1 MLDQNINN
9 DNNTLISVDKVYANY
24 KGKNVLKDISLNIN
38 KGDYVG
44 IIGPN
49 GGGKTTLLKLLINL
63 LKPSSGSITKAENL
77 IIGYL
82 PQQSN
87 IDFMFPINIEDVVYS
102 GLLNLQKKNNTISFN
117 KLKKEYSNRCNF
129 LLDKMNLYNI
139 KKKNIGELSG
149 GQLQKVFLCRALI
162 SKPQLLL
169 LDEPNTYIDSESEI
183 ELYEYITTKSNVDSF
198 VVVSHNVDII
208 SKYVNKLYYINEHIE
223 KMM

>member
-1 MLDQNINN
+1 MLEQNINN

>member
-223 KMM
+223 KRM